1 MTNPKPPYPNG
12 QRMYPNAGPHI
23 QTPAGAAIGGG
34 EGPAFEVALCRLAPS
49 RVTVLL
55 VGGSIRLK
63 EVVARALHERSPRA
77 SQPFVVFECVQ
88 TDSEAVELELFGG
101 PAYAPAAAARG
112 AIQRTQSGTLY
123 VARIDQLPLLLQ
135 PRFLRFLD
143 QERQARVVAATDA
156 DLAAAVERGCFRL
169 DLAERL
175 SLVEL
180 TLHESLEA
188 VYALGPEHG

>member
-1 MTNPKPPYPNG
+1 
-12 QRMYPNAGPHI
+12 
-23 QTPAGAAIGGG
+23 
-34 EGPAFEVALCRLAPS
+34 
-49 RVTVLL
+49 
-55 VGGSIRLK
+55 LK
-63 EVVARALHERSPRA
+63 EAVARALHERSPR
-77 SQPFVVFECVQ
+77 SPQPFVVFECVE
-88 TDSEAVELELFGG
+88 TDSETVELELFGG
-101 PAYAPAAAARG
+101 PAYAPADTG

-156 DLAAAVERGCFRL
+156 DLAAAVERGHFRL

-180 TLHESLEA
+180 VLPASLEA
-188 VYALGPEHG
+188 VYARGPEHG

>member
-1 MTNPKPPYPNG
+1 MTTPKPPYPNG

-23 QTPAGAAIGGG
+23 QTPAGTSVGSSD
-34 EGPAFEVALCRLAPS
+34 GPALDAALYRLAPS

-63 EVVARALHERSPRA
+63 EAVARALHERSPRA
-77 SQPFVVFECVQ
+77 LEPFVVFECVE
-88 TDSEAVELELFGG
+88 TDWETFELELFGG
-101 PAYAPAAAARG
+101 PAYAPADAG

-123 VARIDQLPLLLQ
+123 VARIEQLPLLLQ

-156 DLAAAVERGCFRL
+156 DLAVAVERGHFRL

-180 TLHESLEA
+180 ALPESLEA
-188 VYALGPEHG
+188 VYARGPEHG